1 MGFFSD
7 VKIVLGFCCD
17 VKGKVFALN
26 ILAKIGLGTF
36 VIFGGL
42 SGGYYVMDL
51 SANEAARFAIETF
64 KEDFEASVQSSTV
77 DFGTV
82 TTSIFD
88 QKATVHELSLFGQKY
103 LLLLF
108 QNQRC

>member
-1 MGFFSD
+1 M
-7 VKIVLGFCCD
+7 LGFWCD
-17 VKGKVFALN
+17 VKEEVVVLN

-51 SANEAARFAIETF
+51 SANETARFAIETF
-64 KEDFEASVQSSTV
+64 KEDFEASVPSSTV

-88 QKATVHELSLFGQKY
+88 QKATVQDFSV
-103 LLLLF
+103 
-108 QNQRC
+108 